1 MCWSCHHIHLLYVYG
16 MSPPLTVADLNKGP
30 FELIKLNAQ
39 LAGKMTRE
47 ANPSDRPSPINDLRT
62 GAFKT
67 AQQLVRDRGIR
78 GLYCGYRLH
87 LGKF

>member
-1 MCWSCHHIHLLYVYG
+1 
-16 MSPPLTVADLNKGP
+16 MSLSWTTTDLNKGP

-39 LAGKMTRE
+39 LAGKMKRE
-47 ANPSDRPSPINDLRT
+47 ANPSDRPSPISDLRT
-62 GAFKT
+62 GAFRT

-87 LGKF
+87 LGEFHNV

>member
-1 MCWSCHHIHLLYVYG
+1 MLP
-16 MSPPLTVADLNKGP
+16 SPSSLVCLSWPISSTIADQSKGP

-39 LAGKMTRE
+39 LAGKMKRE
-47 ANPSDRPSPINDLRT
+47 ANPSDRPQPISDLRT
-62 GAFKT
+62 GAFRT
-67 AQQLVRDRGIR
+67 AQQLIRDRGIR